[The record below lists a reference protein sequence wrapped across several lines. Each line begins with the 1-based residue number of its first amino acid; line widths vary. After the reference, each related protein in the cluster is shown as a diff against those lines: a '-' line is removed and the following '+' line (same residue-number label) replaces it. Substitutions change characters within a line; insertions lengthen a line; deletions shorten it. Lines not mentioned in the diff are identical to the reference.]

1 MFSENTLAEIRLR
14 LNIVDLIG
22 EYVQLKKA
30 GQGFQGLCPFH
41 GEKTPSFHVHPLKQ
55 CFHCFGC
62 HKGGN
67 IFTFLSAIEGLNFP
81 ETVQRLAKRTG
92 VTIEEVKGGW
102 RPTKREPDAS
112 TKRLFAAHEWAAK
125 YFHYLLTETKEHAYA
140 LDYIKSRGL
149 TQKTIDRFNIGVSPK
164 GWHTLLSQMVKR
176 GFTLAELIQAGLVIE
191 KQGSPTGGYD
201 RFRQRLMFPILDLE
215 GNVLGFGGRQLV
227 AEENQPKY
235 INSPES
241 PLFSKRKVL
250 YGLFENQRGIRL
262 SGEAVIVEGYMD
274 VVGLHESGVQN
285 AIATMGTAMTEDHC
299 HQLRGITRRVVTVF
313 DPDKAGKDAWH
324 RSVHFFLTSGIFAKD
339 LTLPDGQDPDEF
351 ALKEGAEKFQAL
363 CEKAPRQITKLL
375 KEIAAR
381 GPLSEEQSAK
391 VLSDLTPILVASR
404 RLPERATLWD
414 DISLVLKISVPSLR
428 ALAEGGPQAPK
439 APEAPAKPQGRP
451 EPVRRGNFVPT
462 PKYPPL
468 EFEFFQAA
476 LNHPLE
482 FLEFPREQWK
492 GVLKNEKLNGWLE
505 KLAETGIS
513 GFEASLQE
521 LLLMESDPQ
530 LTALASQTLVGEAR
544 EGTLPFDAVSR
555 RISKLKKE
563 QEIKA
568 LTAQIKLA
576 QRMGDAPEELRL
588 LEMQRGLRAE
598 P

>member
-22 EYVQLKKA
+22 EYVELKKA

-67 IFTFLSAIEGLNFP
+67 VFTFLSAIEGLNFP

-102 RPTKREPDAS
+102 RPTKKEPDAS
-112 TKRLFAAHEWAAK
+112 TLRLFAAQEWAAK

-149 TQKTIDRFNIGVSPK
+149 SRKTIDRFRIGVSPK

-176 GFTLAELIQAGLVIE
+176 GFTLGELVQAGLVIE

-215 GNVLGFGGRQLV
+215 GNVLAFGGRQLV

-241 PLFSKRKVL
+241 PLFAKRRVL
-250 YGLFENQRGIRL
+250 YGLYENQRGIRL

-299 HQLRGITRRVVTVF
+299 HQLRGITRKVVTVF

-324 RSVHFFLTSGIFAKD
+324 RSVHFFLSSGIFAKD
-339 LTLPDGQDPDEF
+339 LTLPEGQDPDEF
-351 ALKEGAEKFQAL
+351 ALKNGAEQFQAL

-375 KEIAAR
+375 KEIAAK
-381 GPLSEEQSAK
+381 GPLTPEQNEK
-391 VLSDLTPILVASR
+391 ILNDLTPILIASR
-404 RLPERATLWD
+404 RSPERATLWD
-414 DISLVLKISVPSLR
+414 DISLVLKVSVPSLR
-428 ALAEGGPQAPK
+428 ALAEGGPQNQKTAETKP
-439 APEAPAKPQGRP
+439 APEPI
-451 EPVRRGNFVPT
+451 RRGPVTPA

-468 EFEFFQAA
+468 ELEFFKAA
-476 LNHPLE
+476 LQHPLQY
-482 FLEFPREQWK
+482 LEFPKDQWK
-492 GVLKNEKLNGWLE
+492 GVIKNPKLATWLE
-505 KLAETGIS
+505 KLVDTASLG
-513 GFEASLQE
+513 GFEAALQE
-521 LLLMESDPQ
+521 LLLMESDSQ
-530 LTALASQTLVGEAR
+530 LTALASQTLMGEP
-544 EGTLPFDAVSR
+544 EKESLPFEAVSQ
-555 RISKLKKE
+555 RIRKLKKE
-563 QEIKA
+563 QEIKG

-576 QRMGDAPEELRL
+576 QRMGDSPEELRL
-588 LEMQRGLRAE
+588 LEIQTRLRAE